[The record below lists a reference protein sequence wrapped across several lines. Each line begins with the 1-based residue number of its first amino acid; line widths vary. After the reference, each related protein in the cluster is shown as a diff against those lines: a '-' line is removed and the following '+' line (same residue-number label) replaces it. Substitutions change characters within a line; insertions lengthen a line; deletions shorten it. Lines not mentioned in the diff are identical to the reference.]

1 MKSVKPKNIILC
13 YCQNGIVLMPNA
25 AFILELD
32 PWLHVSNHSTRLI
45 NILDYTLL

>member
-1 MKSVKPKNIILC
+1 
-13 YCQNGIVLMPNA
+13 MPNA

-32 PWLHVSNHSTRLI
+32 PWLHVHVRNHSTRLI